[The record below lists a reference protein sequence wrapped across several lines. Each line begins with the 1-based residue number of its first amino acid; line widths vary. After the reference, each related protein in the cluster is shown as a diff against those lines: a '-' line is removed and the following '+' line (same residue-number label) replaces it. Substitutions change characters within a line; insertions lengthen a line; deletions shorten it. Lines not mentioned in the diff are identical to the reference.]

1 VAVSFEAAM
10 RPDPGE
16 EGVADWGDPAVLR
29 DLAPAVAKLFGF
41 NRDGT
46 PLADVGPYG
55 GSESGSESEG

>member
-1 VAVSFEAAM
+1 M
-10 RPDPGE
+10 RPDLGE